1 MSRSFFGRAS
11 RAAAPL
17 GLLAALLTLLPAAS
31 GYAEESGAATTPGIW
46 QQHKMSFQFM
56 GFTSTYSC
64 DGLADELR
72 ILLLAAG
79 ARKDVKST
87 PGVCARPFGQPDK
100 FARADLLFYTLQPAG
115 SKDHGTVPGIWRAVA
130 LSDHSPL
137 ELRSGDCELVDQF
150 RTEVL
155 KSFTTRSLVNNVTC
169 IPYQESGSRIDL
181 RFEVFTAAPPAK
193 PGAPAT
199 PAPPAP

>member
-1 MSRSFFGRAS
+1 MSRSSFGR

-17 GLLAALLTLLPAAS
+17 GLLAALLTLLPVAS
-31 GYAEESGAATTPGIW
+31 GSAEQSGAATAPGIW
-46 QQHKMSFQFM
+46 QQHKMSFQFI

-64 DGLADELR
+64 DGLADKLR

-87 PGVCARPFGQPDK
+87 PGVCARGFGEPDK
-100 FARADLLFYTLQPAG
+100 FARADLLFYTLQPAAPTDSG
-115 SKDHGTVPGIWRAVA
+115 SVPGIWRPVA
-130 LSDHSPL
+130 LSDRSPL

-150 RTEVL
+150 RAEVL
-155 KSFTTRSLVNNVTC
+155 KNFTTRSLVNNTSC
-169 IPYQESGSRIDL
+169 IPHQESGSRIDV
-181 RFEVFTAAPPAK
+181 RFEVFTVAQPAK
-193 PGAPAT
+193 PGR